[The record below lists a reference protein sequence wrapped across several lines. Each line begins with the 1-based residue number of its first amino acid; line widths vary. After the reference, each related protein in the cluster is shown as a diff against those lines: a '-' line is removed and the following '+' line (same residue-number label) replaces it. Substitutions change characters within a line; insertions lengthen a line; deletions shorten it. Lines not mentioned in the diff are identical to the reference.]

1 MELELRHLNNDSE
14 QQFYIF
20 APGHIASG
28 TPVFASVH
36 GVSLNALSHA
46 ELFLPYAKKHNAVLV
61 VPLFKKER
69 FIDYNCLGLT
79 GKGERADRQFINIL
93 EQAGAETGADVS
105 RIFLFGYSAGAQFA
119 HRFAL
124 VYPERIKK
132 LCLGA
137 PGYFSM
143 PGDAPFPLGLT
154 GMGEAAGKQID
165 LDAFLRIPLCLCV
178 GAEDTCR
185 DTSLLQSDEVDALQ
199 GHTRRERCLNWFTRV
214 VSLASDRGFSTEY
227 LFKILA
233 NCPHSFEKCMETGRM
248 GGVVF
253 EFLFSL

>member
-1 MELELRHLNNDSE
+1 MKLELRHLDNDNE
-14 QQFYIF
+14 QQFYLF
-20 APGHIASG
+20 APGHIAPE

-61 VPLFKKER
+61 VPLFKSGR
-69 FIDYNCLGLT
+69 FSDYNCLGLT
-79 GKGERADRQFINIL
+79 KKGERADKQFINIL
-93 EQAGAETGADVS
+93 EQAGAETGADAS

-124 VYPERIKK
+124 VHPERIKK

-143 PGDAPFPLGLT
+143 LDDTPFPLGLL
-154 GMGEAAGKQID
+154 GMGEAAEKQVD
-165 LDAFLRIPLCLCV
+165 LDAFLRIPVCLCV
-178 GAEDTCR
+178 GAEDVCR
-185 DTSLLQSDEVDALQ
+185 DTSLLQSADVDALQ
-199 GHTRRERCLNWFTRV
+199 GRTRRERCLAWFTHL
-214 VSLASDRGFSTEY
+214 VSLADKRGIGTEY
-227 LFKILA
+227 LFRILA

-253 EFLFSL
+253 NFLFPA